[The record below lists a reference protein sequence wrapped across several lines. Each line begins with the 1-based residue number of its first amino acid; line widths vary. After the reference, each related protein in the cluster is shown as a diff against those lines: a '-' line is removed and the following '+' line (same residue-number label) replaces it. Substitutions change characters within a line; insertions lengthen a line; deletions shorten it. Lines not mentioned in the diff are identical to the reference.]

1 MRKLAPTLPPGHPD
15 PNLVRRLRLF
25 QVGCLAVVALISA
38 TVISAALFPT
48 FGDYFPVF
56 TMRMQMSVPIA
67 LSALLYALSLLLSE
81 PGHPRPMLE
90 ISPHVAILASLI
102 AMGVLLENTFHISP
116 DLDKLLGTTQATSN
130 AANLPLNP
138 AAAFAFLGAVLVF
151 MHSAGHLLRYAVD
164 VLVSCL
170 CLLILVLVSE
180 NLLGAL
186 GLLGPSAPGLVSP
199 LVLFCLVLL
208 TIVVALRK
216 AEFGVFSI
224 FLGTGIG
231 SRIARGFA
239 PLLLVLPFLREAFR
253 TAIIFPQLIPPH
265 YGTAILSSLTAAFA
279 VILLLFLVWRIN
291 GMEKEIHELTLR
303 DDLTGLYNMR
313 GFYLLAEQT
322 LRLAQ
327 RAKMPFSVLFVDLD
341 GLKQI
346 NDQQGHNIGSA
357 YLAETGN
364 LLFET
369 FREGDVKGRFGGD
382 EFVVAGQFS
391 KVGIE
396 VAAQRLQQ
404 AAAERNAAAG
414 LQPPLSF
421 SVGYVTAE
429 HYSQITLKELVTAA
443 DEAMYKDKRQRK
455 MARQ

>member
-1 MRKLAPTLPPGHPD
+1 M
-15 PNLVRRLRLF
+15 
-25 QVGCLAVVALISA
+25 
-38 TVISAALFPT
+38 
-48 FGDYFPVF
+48 
-56 TMRMQMSVPIA
+56 
-67 LSALLYALSLLLSE
+67 
-81 PGHPRPMLE
+81 
-90 ISPHVAILASLI
+90 
-102 AMGVLLENTFHISP
+102 
-116 DLDKLLGTTQATSN
+116 
-130 AANLPLNP
+130 
-138 AAAFAFLGAVLVF
+138 
-151 MHSAGHLLRYAVD
+151 
-164 VLVSCL
+164 
-170 CLLILVLVSE
+170 
-180 NLLGAL
+180 
-186 GLLGPSAPGLVSP
+186 
-199 LVLFCLVLL
+199 
-208 TIVVALRK
+208 
-216 AEFGVFSI
+216 
-224 FLGTGIG
+224 
-231 SRIARGFA
+231 
-239 PLLLVLPFLREAFR
+239 
-253 TAIIFPQLIPPH
+253 
-265 YGTAILSSLTAAFA
+265 
-279 VILLLFLVWRIN
+279 ILLLFLVWRIN